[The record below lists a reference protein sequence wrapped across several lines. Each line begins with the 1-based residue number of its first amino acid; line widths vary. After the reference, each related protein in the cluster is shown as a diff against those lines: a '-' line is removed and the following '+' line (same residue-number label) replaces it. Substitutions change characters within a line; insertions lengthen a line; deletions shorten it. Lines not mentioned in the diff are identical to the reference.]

1 MFNTHQMCVTYQLKK
16 KETNLLIL
24 HLNQV
29 TPAAG
34 IIRPN
39 HIAEVSVHHEEFQ
52 TLEEFI
58 DGVPQNLWC
67 EDNRDKEVILVVKV
81 RGSYTIESR
90 NHRVHVRHCV
100 TAKTKRIDPE
110 PKSSRQ
116 IQGTVLHRSDIQ
128 SLSSYDVVDH
138 LRNLHSP

>member
-1 MFNTHQMCVTYQLKK
+1 M
-16 KETNLLIL
+16 
-24 HLNQV
+24 NQV

-39 HIAEVSVHHEEFQ
+39 HIAEVSVHHDEFL
-52 TLEEFI
+52 TLEEFV
-58 DGVPQNLWC
+58 DGVPQNSWC

-81 RGSYTIESR
+81 WGRYTMETR
-90 NHRVHVRHCV
+90 NHRVRVRHCV
-100 TAKTKRIDPE
+100 TAKIKWSDPE
-110 PKSSRQ
+110 LISTRQ

-128 SLSSYDVVDH
+128 SLSSSYDVVDH